1 MRLMTV
7 AISTIMRLDSISTR
21 QICVVKIEYTL
32 VIGSSD
38 GLAILLV
45 LSSGLLLHMKDMR
58 CK

>member
-1 MRLMTV
+1 MTV